1 MNIDSIYFALE
12 IIGTVAFAVTGVIT
26 AYDSDFDVLGAVVL
40 GLVTAVGGGILR
52 DIILGYLPPSAF
64 RVPVFSIIAI
74 ITSLLAFII
83 AYYTGKKIKEHFEP
97 WAQIINIFD
106 SIGLAAFTVGGI
118 NAAHA
123 CGFAENSFLSIFVG
137 VLTAVGGG
145 VLRDIM
151 AGVVPGILKKRVYA
165 IAAII
170 GACVYQGL
178 MELTPI
184 SNKYAVIIS
193 ISAIFIIR
201 ILATLFHWNLPSV
214 KSNEE

>member
-1 MNIDSIYFALE
+1 MNIENLYFALE

-26 AYDSDFDVLGAVVL
+26 AYDSNFDVLGAVVL
-40 GLVTAVGGGILR
+40 GLATAVGGGILR
-52 DIILGYLPPSAF
+52 DIILGYLPPAAF
-64 RVPVFSIIAI
+64 RVPLFSIIAI

-83 AYYTGKKIKEHFEP
+83 AYFVGKKIKENFEP

-106 SIGLAAFTVGGI
+106 SIGLAAFTIAGI

-165 IAAII
+165 IAALA
-170 GACVYQGL
+170 GACIYQGL
-178 MELTPI
+178 MELT
-184 SNKYAVIIS
+184 SLKKQYAVIIS
-193 ISAIFIIR
+193 IGAIFIIR
-201 ILATLFHWNLPSV
+201 ILATLFNWNLPSV

>member
-1 MNIDSIYFALE
+1 M
-12 IIGTVAFAVTGVIT
+12 
-26 AYDSDFDVLGAVVL
+26 LGAVVL
-40 GLVTAVGGGILR
+40 GLATAVGGGILR
-52 DIILGYLPPSAF
+52 DIILGYLPPAAF

-83 AYYTGKKIKEHFEP
+83 AYFVGKKIKENFEP

-106 SIGLAAFTVGGI
+106 SIGLAAFTIAGI

-165 IAAII
+165 IAALA
-170 GACVYQGL
+170 GACIYQGL
-178 MELTPI
+178 MELT
-184 SNKYAVIIS
+184 SLKNQYAVIIS
-193 ISAIFIIR
+193 IGAIFIIR
-201 ILATLFHWNLPSV
+201 ILATLFNWNLPSV

>member
-1 MNIDSIYFALE
+1 MNIDSIYFVLE

-26 AYDSDFDVLGAVVL
+26 AYDSSLDVLGAVVL

-52 DIILGYLPPSAF
+52 DIILGYLPPAAF
-64 RVPVFSIIAI
+64 RVPLFSIIAI
-74 ITSLLAFII
+74 ITSLLAFVI
-83 AYYTGKKIKEHFEP
+83 AYYVGKRIKEHFEP

-106 SIGLAAFTVGGI
+106 SIGLAAFTIGGI
-118 NAAHA
+118 NAAHT

-151 AGVVPGILKKRVYA
+151 AGSVPGILKKRVYA

-178 MELTPI
+178 MELTSI

-193 ISAIFIIR
+193 ISAIFVIR
-201 ILATLFHWNLPSV
+201 ILATLFNWNLPSV